1 MMPTHGLGKLLI
13 LVGGILIIV
22 GAVLV
27 LSGKLP
33 WLGKLPGDIYV
44 ERRNF
49 TFYFPLTTSIVLS
62 VIVSAVLYFLSRR

>member
-27 LSGKLP
+27 LSDRIP
-33 WLGKLPGDIYV
+33 WLGRLPGDIYV

-49 TFYFPLTTSIVLS
+49 TFYFPLTTSILFS
-62 VIVSAVLYFLSRR
+62 VIVSLVLYFLSRR

>member
-1 MMPTHGLGKLLI
+1 MMPTHGIGKLLI

-44 ERRNF
+44 ERQNF
-49 TFYFPLTTSIVLS
+49 SFYFPLTTSILLS
-62 VIVSAVLYFLSRR
+62 VIVSLVLYFLSRR